1 MTSRPNVLLVTIDSL
16 RADHVYGEAASTP
29 AHDSLAEDGTVYE
42 RAFAQGPF
50 TTFSMPSLFTSR
62 YPSGLQ
68 YMEFSK
74 KTVGVYIEDE
84 PTIPTVLRDVGY
96 DTAGFHSNP
105 LLSNLFGFD
114 RGFDTFDA
122 KLPFTDTGF
131 VPGRAKIL
139 ADKLLR
145 LVRKHAYLPADRL
158 TDRALRWLDEREGNR
173 PFFLWVHY
181 MDVHGP
187 YQAKKGSTYLNK
199 YRGERLWRKC
209 LEGPEAITPD
219 EHKHLRELYQM
230 EVEYTDKQVGRLLK
244 GLRDR
249 GAYDDT
255 ITVATADHGEQ
266 FGEYGEYSHPHQLY
280 DVLTRVPLI
289 VRTPGKQLE
298 RVTGIRELLDVA
310 PTLSAEAGASAPESF
325 RGTRLPLIDESNEA
339 EEQRTAISEAD
350 ILPAYHGSI
359 RTPEW
364 RYVRN
369 DITGTEFL
377 FDTTDPPGDRTNWAA
392 DHQSVVKRLS
402 RRLNEHVM
410 VAGRDAGTDVER
422 TAEEIDDSDVEDRLK
437 TLGYLE

>member
-1 MTSRPNVLLVTIDSL
+1 MPSQPNVLLVTIDSL
-16 RADHVYGEAASTP
+16 RADHVYGDEVPTP
-29 AHDSLAEDGTVYE
+29 AHDSLAEDGTVYD

-68 YMEFSK
+68 YMEFSE

-84 PTIPTVLRDVGY
+84 PTIPTVLREAGY

-105 LLSNLFGFD
+105 LLSHLFGFD

-122 KLPFTDTGF
+122 KLPLTNTEF

-145 LVRKHAYLPADRL
+145 LFRKHAYLPAGKL
-158 TDRALRWLDEREGNR
+158 TDRALRWIDERDDED

-187 YQAKKGSTYLNK
+187 YQAKQGSTYLNK

-209 LEGPEAITPD
+209 FDGSEALTPE
-219 EHKHLRELYQM
+219 EHDRLLELYRT
-230 EVEYTDKQVGRLLK
+230 EVEYTDAQVGRLLD

-249 GAYDDT
+249 GLYAGT
-255 ITVATADHGEQ
+255 TTVATADHGEQ
-266 FGEYGEYSHPHQLY
+266 FGEYGSYSHPHQLY

-289 VRTPGKQLE
+289 VRRPEDQAS
-298 RVTGIRELLDVA
+298 RVTDLVELLDIA
-310 PTLSAEAGASAPESF
+310 PTLAREAGVSAPSSF
-325 RGTRLPLIDESNEA
+325 SGSQLPEIGGDTA
-339 EEQRTAISEAD
+339 EDAERTAISEAD
-350 ILPAYHGSI
+350 LVPAYRGSL

-364 RYVRN
+364 RYVR
-369 DITGTEFL
+369 DEVGGTERL
-377 FDTTDPPGDRTNWAA
+377 LDMADPPGDRSDVAA
-392 DHQSVVKRLS
+392 ENGAVVERLRGALDDHLRD
-402 RRLNEHVM
+402 
-410 VAGRDAGTDVER
+410 AGRDAGGDVR
-422 TAEEIDDSDVEDRLK
+422 QRGEEIDDGDVEDRLK